1 MYIRRLYFFIINVLT
16 IEHKSFYA
24 LFKMQSNILLYEQNL
39 GDSTYYIN
47 GCIDRNFSVER
58 IADVYVGH
66 RLRA

>member
-39 GDSTYYIN
+39 GDGTYR
-47 GCIDRNFSVER
+47 IDCCFDCNFSVER